1 MSLVVVGTGTE
12 IGKTITC
19 AVLLSRYAGIFKLAY
34 WKPIATGS
42 AEHRDTQVIERL
54 CGPEVE
60 ILQELYLFEPPVSPH
75 LAARLAQ
82 KKIHPERVLKA
93 LEAYQ
98 QENSERALII
108 EGIGGLLVPLTADG
122 YLLADLLKEM
132 ALPCLL
138 VASSTLGTINHT
150 LLTLEA
156 MRSRDLK
163 LAGVVLNGPPNHE
176 NRLAI
181 EEFGSVRI
189 ISEIEPIEPSSS
201 KSVLQTSRGFDGKAL
216 LESYLQRAGEFQD

>member
-19 AVLLSRYAGIFKLAY
+19 ALLLSRYAGIFKLAY

-42 AEHRDTQVIERL
+42 AEDRDTSVIERL
-54 CGPEVE
+54 CGPEVD
-60 ILQELYLFEPPVSPH
+60 ILQESYLFEPPVSPH
-75 LAARLAQ
+75 LAARLAGER
-82 KKIHPERVLKA
+82 IHPERVVKV
-93 LEAYQ
+93 LETTQ
-98 QENSERALII
+98 QENDGRALVI

-132 ALPCLL
+132 SRPCLL

-156 MRSRDLK
+156 MRSRDLQ
-163 LAGVVLNGPPNHE
+163 LVGVVLNGPPHDD
-176 NRLAI
+176 NRRAI
-181 EEFGSVRI
+181 EEFGSVQI
-189 ISEIEPIEPSSS
+189 IGEMEPIDPLSPQ
-201 KSVLQTSRGFDGKAL
+201 SVLRASRGFDRKAL
-216 LESYLQRAGEFQD
+216 LESYLKSA

>member
-19 AVLLSRYAGIFKLAY
+19 AVLLSRYAGTSKLTY

-42 AEHRDTQVIERL
+42 SQDRDTQVIERL

-82 KKIHPERVLKA
+82 KRIDPEHVVQA
-93 LEAYQ
+93 LETYQ
-98 QENSERALII
+98 QENQQRALII
-108 EGIGGLLVPLTADG
+108 EGIGGLLVPLTSNG

-138 VASSTLGTINHT
+138 VGSSTLGTINHT
-150 LLTLEA
+150 LLTIEA
-156 MRSRDLK
+156 MRSRDLV
-163 LAGVVLNGPPNHE
+163 LVGVVLNGPPHDENH
-176 NRLAI
+176 RAI
-181 EEFGSVRI
+181 EEFGSVQI
-189 ISEIEPIEPSSS
+189 VSAIEPL
-201 KSVLQTSRGFDGKAL
+201 SVLSPQSVLRASRGFDCKAL
-216 LESYLQRAGEFQD
+216 LESYLKSA